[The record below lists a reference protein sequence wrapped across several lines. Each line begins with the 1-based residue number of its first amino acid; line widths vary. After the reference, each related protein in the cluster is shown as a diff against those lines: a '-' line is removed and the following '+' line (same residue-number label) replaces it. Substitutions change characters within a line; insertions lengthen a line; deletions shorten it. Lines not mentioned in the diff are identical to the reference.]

1 MAEPLPVYPL
11 TVDDYHAM
19 AEAGIL
25 GEDARVELIDGQLVA
40 KMPIGP
46 GHIHVVNILNEL
58 AIKRASDVV
67 EVSIQNPVRLTRHT
81 EPEPDVVLLK
91 KDRDVTRVPHAPDVL
106 LLVEVAESSLSF
118 DRKVKLPRYAAA
130 GIPEVWIVN
139 LSERRLECYRGA
151 SGHKYE
157 IALVLDAH
165 ESVEAQRIPKLGA
178 LSVAEILGG

>member
-46 GHIHVVNILNEL
+46 GHIHVVNVLTEL

-67 EVSIQNPVRLTRHT
+67 EVSVQNPVRLTRHT

-91 KDRDVTRVPHAPDVL
+91 KDRDVTRVPHATDVL

-139 LSERRLECYRGA
+139 LAERRLECYRGPSE
-151 SGHKYE
+151 SGYE
-157 IALVLDAH
+157 IFVILDRS
-165 ESVEAQRIPKLGA
+165 ESIEAQGVPEMGPLA
-178 LSVAEILGG
+178 VAEILGG